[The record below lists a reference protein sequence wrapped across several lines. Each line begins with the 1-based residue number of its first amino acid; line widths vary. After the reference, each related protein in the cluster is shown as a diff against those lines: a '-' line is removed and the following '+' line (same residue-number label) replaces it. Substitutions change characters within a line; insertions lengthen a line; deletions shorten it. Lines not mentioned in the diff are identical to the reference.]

1 MTTTYTFY
9 CLTLALLA
17 TAFVT
22 STVICFLS
30 FLKLHARSKT
40 AEVGVNWIRASMTI
54 TCIWLVVWLT
64 EASMAFHVDRSGIT
78 GPSTLH
84 SILDHL
90 EGARTL
96 LSVVTS
102 ATIMST
108 EAELVVTLKQD
119 VKIKNTRTLTWA
131 LWTFILFLGLIR
143 FIFYEISLTTHDAEV
158 IYSASAYMEMALYV
172 VICLIAFVPFI
183 CLVLYRSML
192 PNSIF
197 FLLLVAYFLTV
208 GRLGFSIAQDV
219 LVGIGADQ
227 HDAYLTLPNWIRV
240 AEAGVVGWAAVMTMT
255 IIYSAI
261 PKPKKKRPTRRSR
274 FSTASDMSFN
284 CQDTLYWD
292 ALTKSKDSSIGSNQ
306 V

>member
-9 CLTLALLA
+9 CLTLAFLA
-17 TAFVT
+17 TALVT

-54 TCIWLVVWLT
+54 TCIWLIVWLA
-64 EASMAFHVDRSGIT
+64 EASMAFHIIWR
-78 GPSTLH
+78 
-84 SILDHL
+84 
-90 EGARTL
+90 ARGTL
-96 LSVVTS
+96 LGVVTS

-119 VKIKNTRTLTWA
+119 VTIKNTRTLTWA

-172 VICLIAFVPFI
+172 VICLIAFVPII

-197 FLLLVAYFLTV
+197 FLLLIAYFLTV

-227 HDAYLTLPNWIRV
+227 HDAYLTLPNWIRI
-240 AEAGVVGWAAVMTMT
+240 AEAAVVGWAAVMTMT

-261 PKPKKKRPTRRSR
+261 PKPKKKRPSRRNR

>member
-1 MTTTYTFY
+1 
-9 CLTLALLA
+9 
-17 TAFVT
+17 
-22 STVICFLS
+22 
-30 FLKLHARSKT
+30 
-40 AEVGVNWIRASMTI
+40 
-54 TCIWLVVWLT
+54 
-64 EASMAFHVDRSGIT
+64 MAFHVDRSGIT

-84 SILDHL
+84 SVLDHL

-96 LSVVTS
+96 LGVVTS

-119 VKIKNTRTLTWA
+119 VTIKNTRTLTWA

-143 FIFYEISLTTHDAEV
+143 FIFNEISLTTHDAEV

-192 PNSIF
+192 PNSVGSHIQGIHSQCPSLTTAKLQIF
-197 FLLLVAYFLTV
+197 FLLLIAYFLTV

-227 HDAYLTLPNWIRV
+227 HDAYLTLPNWIRI
-240 AEAGVVGWAAVMTMT
+240 AEAAVVGWAAVMTMT

-261 PKPKKKRPTRRSR
+261 PKPKKKRPSRRNR